1 MYNNFLFFFF
11 ISNDI
16 TIYATNCNTATY
28 NFAFEKNRQTRTRK
42 ADKSVAR
49 IEENSFKAK
58 LQARVKGARG
68 QTP

>member
-1 MYNNFLFFFF
+1 MIFFFL
-11 ISNDI
+11 ILNDI
-16 TIYATNCNTATY
+16 TFYATNCNTGTY
-28 NFAFEKNRQTRTRK
+28 NFAFKKNRQTRTRK

-58 LQARVKGARG
+58 LQARVKGTRG

>member
-1 MYNNFLFFFF
+1 MYNNVLLVF

-16 TIYATNCNTATY
+16 TFYATNCNTATY
-28 NFAFEKNRQTRTRK
+28 NFALKKNRQTRTRK
-42 ADKSVAR
+42 ANKSVAR
-49 IEENSFKAK
+49 TEQNSFKAK

>member
-16 TIYATNCNTATY
+16 TFYATNCNTATY
-28 NFAFEKNRQTRTRK
+28 NFAFKKNRQTRTRK
-42 ADKSVAR
+42 ADKSVAK
-49 IEENSFKAK
+49 IENSFKAK
-58 LQARVKGARG
+58 LQARVKGTRG